1 MILKSPG
8 IRYGGEYVFTGIIEE
23 MGAIRSIKRGDRF
36 AVLDISADKVLTDVK
51 LGDSIAVNGI
61 CLTVTAFSPR
71 NFTVDVM
78 PETLKKTNLSMIG
91 PGSRVN
97 LERAMAAGDRF
108 GGHFVSGHVDGT
120 GLIADKR
127 PYRNA
132 VLYTVEADDTLL
144 RYIIPKGS
152 VAIDGISLTVVDI
165 GDTCFTVSIIPHT
178 LAETVLQYKEKGDS
192 VNLEC
197 DMIGKYIERFVM
209 RHEQRKSRASLTE
222 SFLSEHG
229 FLD

>member
-1 MILKSPG
+1 M
-8 IRYGGEYVFTGIIEE
+8 FTGIIEE
-23 MGAIRSIKRGDRF
+23 IGTIRSIKRGDRS
-36 AVLDISADKVLTDVK
+36 AVLDISADKVLTDVR

-61 CLTVTAFSPR
+61 CLTVTTFSSR

-78 PETLKKTNLSMIG
+78 PETLEKTSLSTIG
-91 PGSRVN
+91 PGSQVN

-120 GLIADKR
+120 GFIADKR
-127 PYRNA
+127 SYGNA
-132 VLYTVEADDTLL
+132 VLYKVEADETLL

-152 VAIDGISLTVVDI
+152 VAIDGISLTVVDVTET
-165 GDTCFTVSIIPHT
+165 GFTVSIIPHT
-178 LAETVLQYKEKGDS
+178 LAGTVLQYKEKGDL

-197 DMIGKYIERFVM
+197 DMIGKYIERFVTW
-209 RHEQRKSRASLTE
+209 REQKKSRASLTE